1 MDSPK
6 MRSPTGHRTIPI
18 VVAMRLSPTARAT
31 WRESDTP
38 VLPRI
43 ANAWDM
49 FNTVRS
55 RPHSGLSVSKAP
67 QTMPVMERVRLFKGF
82 GKIVFHAE
90 LQF

>member
-1 MDSPK
+1 MESAK
-6 MRSPTGHRTIPI
+6 IKSPTGHRTIPI

-31 WRESDTP
+31 CRGSDTP

-55 RPHSGLSVSKAP
+55 RPHSGLRVIKPP
-67 QTMPVMERVRLFKGF
+67 QTMPVMERVRLFT
-82 GKIVFHAE
+82 VLETVHAPRP
-90 LQF
+90 F